1 MEKKAEGKK
10 EKGREKTP
18 QDTGKAPSG
27 SRKKM
32 ALSGVGTRGGGL
44 GAGTGHGASGLVGA
58 RDARP
63 ASLLVYLALAPWAGD
78 SEARAFVSPSEK

>member
-1 MEKKAEGKK
+1 
-10 EKGREKTP
+10 
-18 QDTGKAPSG
+18 
-27 SRKKM
+27 M

-63 ASLLVYLALAPWAGD
+63 TSLLVYLALAPWAGD
-78 SEARAFVSPSEK
+78 SEAHAFVSPSEK